1 MYNQLQNVF
10 RHWVDC
16 RSIYLHT
23 TCIGVETLTHDV
35 CIREL
40 TNVRG
45 VKLVVRNHRLLTTL
59 AIHMPHFK
67 ITIKNHPHPHG
78 HKTFKYSYKT
88 VQSEYCMYWI

>member
-1 MYNQLQNVF
+1 MSEAKACGQK
-10 RHWVDC
+10 
-16 RSIYLHT
+16 SST
-23 TCIGVETLTHDV
+23 
-35 CIREL
+35 
-40 TNVRG
+40 
-45 VKLVVRNHRLLTTL
+45 LTTL